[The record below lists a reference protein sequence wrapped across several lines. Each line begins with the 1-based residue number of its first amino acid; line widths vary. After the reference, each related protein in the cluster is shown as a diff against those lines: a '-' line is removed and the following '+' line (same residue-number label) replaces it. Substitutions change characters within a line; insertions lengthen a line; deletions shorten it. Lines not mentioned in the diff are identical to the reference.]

1 MPTKRTVNAVKLTKR
16 TVDAAKAKA
25 DRYFI
30 WDAELKGFGLLVL
43 PTGVKSYCLQYR
55 TPEGTKRRATIAK
68 HGTITPD
75 QARTKAEAMR
85 RAIHDGRDPLG
96 EKQDRR
102 NSKLVSD
109 LFDAYLA
116 SDKFAEKYESTRY
129 LDRGRIE
136 RHLRPL
142 LGRKHVINMT
152 PEDVRRTFAAIRD
165 GKTAADVKT
174 KKRGRA
180 RVTGGPTAARSCIEL
195 LRAIFTW
202 AIEENITKTNPCV
215 GVKLPKSNNRDT
227 ILEQDDDYA
236 RLFQALSTMEA
247 QKRIRS
253 PVADI
258 IRVIAL
264 TGARRNEIASL
275 RWSHVDLKEGRITLP
290 PLGHKSGKSTGGK
303 PRIIVLPAA
312 AQAIIAKQPNG
323 DDKAYVFAPAKGVG
337 PAAVYK
343 PWLAVR
349 AAAKLPERIG
359 LHGLRHTLASHLAMN
374 GAEAAEIMA
383 ALGHHQLSTA
393 QRYVHWA
400 KDARQVLA
408 EKAAKVALAGMAAS
422 TREAA
427 PVVEMD
433 KGRKK

>member
-1 MPTKRTVNAVKLTKR
+1 MPTKRKVDAVKLTKR

-75 QARTKAEAMR
+75 QARGKAEAMR
-85 RAIHDGRDPLG
+85 RAVHDGRDPLG
-96 EKQDRR
+96 EKQDKR
-102 NSKLVSD
+102 NSKTIGD
-109 LFDAYLA
+109 LLDAYLA

-129 LDRGRIE
+129 LDRGRVD

-142 LGRKHVINMT
+142 LGRRHVANVT
-152 PEDVRRTFAAIRD
+152 PEDIRRAFAAIRE

-195 LRAIFTW
+195 LRSIFRW
-202 AIEENITKTNPCV
+202 AIDEKLATVNPCE
-215 GVKLPKSNNRDT
+215 GVKLPKSNSRDT
-227 ILEQDDDYA
+227 ILESGDDYA
-236 RLFQALSTMEA
+236 RLFRVLDDMEE
-247 QKRIRS
+247 QKRIRG
-253 PVADI
+253 PVADA
-258 IRVIAL
+258 IRIIAL
-264 TGARRNEIASL
+264 TGARKGEVTGL
-275 RWSHVDLKEGRITLP
+275 RWEHVDLRLGRITLP
-290 PLGHKSGKSTGGK
+290 PAAHKSGKSTGK
-303 PRIIVLPAA
+303 PRIIGLPAA
-312 AQAIIAKQPNG
+312 AQAVIAKQRVG
-323 DDKAYVFAPAKGVG
+323 DPTGLVFAPAHGDR
-337 PAAVYK
+337 PLSLSK
-343 PWLAVR
+343 PWRAVR
-349 AAAKLPERIG
+349 AAAALPESIG
-359 LHGLRHTLASHLAMN
+359 LHGLRHSLASHMAMD
-374 GAEAAEIMA
+374 GAQAAEIMT

-408 EKAAKVALAGMAAS
+408 EKAARVALAGMAAS
-422 TREAA
+422 ASESGEILDMSK
-427 PVVEMD
+427 V
-433 KGRKK
+433 KK